1 MTKLIHRSKITYG
14 LFVLAVLALSS
25 GAGVKWGT
33 DRSDVTSRRRA
44 LTGQDGHWP
53 RFLLCDGRATGR

>member
-25 GAGVKWGT
+25 GAGVKWGI
-33 DRSDVTSRRRA
+33 
-44 LTGQDGHWP
+44 
-53 RFLLCDGRATGR
+53 